1 MYDIIV
7 IGGGPAGLTAALY
20 ALRAEKRVLVIEGS
34 GFGGQIVYT
43 HTIENFPGL
52 SKVSGAEFADTLLE
66 QVISAGGDVEFDTVT
81 EVKNGAE
88 KTVVTESGEY
98 LAKAVII
105 ATGVRHKK
113 LGLSGEDSLTG
124 NGISFCAVC
133 DGAFYKGKRVAVV
146 GGGNAAVEDAIY
158 LSDIAETVYLIHRR
172 SEFRAESRLV
182 SAMKERPNI
191 ELVLD
196 SQTVRFLEDDGLAG
210 VEVENKNEEKRILVT
225 DGLFVAIGQVPQN
238 EIFKGLIDL
247 DADGYIISDE
257 RCLTNTDGIF
267 AAGDCRTKSVR
278 QLTTAAADGAVAA
291 LAACEYIQGI

>member
-43 HTIENFPGL
+43 HAVENFPGL

-113 LGLSGEDSLTG
+113 LGLSGEDRLTG

>member
-43 HTIENFPGL
+43 HAVENFPGL

-146 GGGNAAVEDAIY
+146 GGGNTAVEDAIY

-182 SAMKERPNI
+182 SAMRERPNI